1 MNNTDVLKYSAEFQP
16 ALKVLVIAM
25 PSCNQG
31 NGVSRSAAPMVTR
44 TARSESRVAVGL
56 EIPQGPILGTLEPG
70 DSINKTMLPGKSA
83 PSNLDT
89 ENLNV

>member
-1 MNNTDVLKYSAEFQP
+1 
-16 ALKVLVIAM
+16 
-25 PSCNQG
+25 
-31 NGVSRSAAPMVTR
+31 MVTR

-56 EIPQGPILGTLEPG
+56 EIPQGAILGTLEPG